1 MAIIN
6 AKFVEIEI
14 QEQSI
19 SNRQSKTKKFMVQ
32 IKYDTNQG
40 NSLEIASILLTDN
53 KPLIIST
60 FDTGSVV
67 IKQKQLSY

>member
-6 AKFVEIEI
+6 AKFIEIEI

-60 FDTGSVV
+60 FDT
-67 IKQKQLSY
+67 